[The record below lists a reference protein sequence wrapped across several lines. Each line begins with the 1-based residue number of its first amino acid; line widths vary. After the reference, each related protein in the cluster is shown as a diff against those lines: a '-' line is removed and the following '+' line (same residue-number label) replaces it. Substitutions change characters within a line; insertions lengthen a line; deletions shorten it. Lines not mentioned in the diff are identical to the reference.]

1 MAQQL
6 PPSTQHF
13 LNISDI
19 RDDILI
25 LKNGEFRQILE
36 VQALNFALKSEQEQA
51 AIIYQYQ
58 AFLNSLQFPVQII
71 IQSRR
76 LDLTNYLNDL
86 KIRMDQST
94 NQLIRAQI
102 ADYLS
107 FIGQLIN
114 LGNIMEKHFY
124 VVVPYSDPGTRGR
137 NLFTQLFNKKEAV
150 QVEDKV
156 FATVTTKMNDRTE
169 SIRSG
174 LASIGLGVGKL
185 NRDQIIRLLYST
197 YNPVEAGEVAL
208 PNDADGS
215 EQRTQAA

>member
-1 MAQQL
+1 MAEKV
-6 PPSTQHF
+6 PPTTQHF

-58 AFLNSLQFPVQII
+58 AFLNSLQFPIQII
-71 IQSRR
+71 VQSRR
-76 LDLTNYLNDL
+76 LDLTNYTNDL
-86 KIRMDQST
+86 QTRMNQAT

-102 ADYLS
+102 ADYLD

-124 VVVPYSDPGTRGR
+124 VAIPYTDPGVR
-137 NLFTQLFNKKEAV
+137 NRNIFQLFSRKSSTEIDEKTY
-150 QVEDKV
+150 
-156 FATVTTKMNDRTE
+156 ATISTQMNDRTE
-169 SIRSG
+169 TIRSS
-174 LASIGLGVGKL
+174 LASIGLGVKKL
-185 NRDQIIRLLYST
+185 NHDQIIHLLYST
-197 YNPVEAGEVAL
+197 YNPTESGEASLQETL
-208 PNDADGS
+208 PN
-215 EQRTQAA
+215 